1 MSFVIGSRFVFLP
14 GNSLLPPLMMRVN
27 EAFKTQP
34 AIDVVQVECRQVAGH
49 RIELY
54 LALFEQCTTKYP
66 VCYPLF

>member
-1 MSFVIGSRFVFLP
+1 
-14 GNSLLPPLMMRVN
+14 MMRIN

-54 LALFEQCTTKYP
+54 LALLSSVLP
-66 VCYPLF
+66 NILFATHSSSIVVKAGQDFSLNKAQNDL